1 MVTRWISLD
10 ITVSWFVV
18 IFVDGGKDMTFVAKE
33 LHSLSVKAK
42 GNSILEV
49 LKIK

>member
-1 MVTRWISLD
+1 
-10 ITVSWFVV
+10 
-18 IFVDGGKDMTFVAKE
+18 MTFVAKE

-49 LKIK
+49 LKIKFKKSEGLLIIIP